1 MFSSILIGFLVFCQ
15 LIENLSCVAFE
26 KSQLQDGL
34 KVRNSWNTE
43 EEKMRGIASALE
55 NLEQRMETM
64 QADWKL
70 EKSLLESR
78 IENKNR
84 EVKELET
91 VVEAM
96 KAECEDKNGE
106 VANLKKHMDSMMDRV
121 DKRLET
127 HVANLEK
134 RGNDN
139 KAPSSEEETNK
150 TLLSIE
156 ERSRELPYLMVCAFQ
171 NDWRSQDSTIVYD
184 RITTEYNN
192 ADQPGG
198 IGRLTMHMNFA
209 YIHHNH
215 HNDNN
220 SDQTKSVDRMTMINN
235 AYHSAGGDGS
245 MDIKTGVF
253 TALTSG
259 FYIITYSA
267 SARVRPGESTDMN
280 IHRNGESVEESRW
293 LTMMASDGA
302 ASYIDDQ
309 GSRTVVG
316 SIIQN
321 FPLHLSVITAMH

>member
-1 MFSSILIGFLVFCQ
+1 MFSSILIGFLIFCQ

-26 KSQLQDGL
+26 MSQLQDGL
-34 KVRNSWNTE
+34 NVRNSWNTE

-64 QADWKL
+64 EADWKL

-84 EVKELET
+84 EVKELDA

-96 KAECEDKNGE
+96 KAECDDKNGE

-150 TLLSIE
+150 EE

-198 IGRLTMHMNFA
+198 IGRVTMNMNFA
-209 YIHHNH
+209 YI
-215 HNDNN
+215 
-220 SDQTKSVDRMTMINN
+220 
-235 AYHSAGGDGS
+235 A
-245 MDIKTGVF
+245 
-253 TALTSG
+253 
-259 FYIITYSA
+259 IITMTTILIK
-267 SARVRPGESTDMN
+267 RKV
-280 IHRNGESVEESRW
+280 
-293 LTMMASDGA
+293 LTE
-302 ASYIDDQ
+302 
-309 GSRTVVG
+309 
-316 SIIQN
+316 
-321 FPLHLSVITAMH
+321 

>member
-1 MFSSILIGFLVFCQ
+1 MSLLSSGSPLLSGSRTSIIQIQIHQRVSATIRMFSSILIGFLIFCQ

-43 EEKMRGIASALE
+43 EEKLRGIASALE
-55 NLEQRMETM
+55 NLEQRMERM
-64 QADWKL
+64 EADWKL

-84 EVKELET
+84 EVKELDA

-198 IGRLTMHMNFA
+198 IGRVTMNMNFA
-209 YIHHNH
+209 YI
-215 HNDNN
+215 
-220 SDQTKSVDRMTMINN
+220 
-235 AYHSAGGDGS
+235 A
-245 MDIKTGVF
+245 
-253 TALTSG
+253 
-259 FYIITYSA
+259 IITMTTILIK
-267 SARVRPGESTDMN
+267 RKV
-280 IHRNGESVEESRW
+280 
-293 LTMMASDGA
+293 LTE
-302 ASYIDDQ
+302 
-309 GSRTVVG
+309 
-316 SIIQN
+316 
-321 FPLHLSVITAMH
+321 